1 MADFD
6 PRTPSIARVYDYI
19 LGGKD
24 NFAADR
30 EVAERL
36 MAVAPLTVE
45 VSRENRQFLARAVTW
60 AASQGIGQ
68 FIDLGCGMPTVP
80 NTHETAQAIIPAAR
94 VAYIDND
101 PVVVLTHL
109 RALAEH
115 GNPGVT
121 VLDGDVREPGA
132 IIAAIQDDIDL
143 EAPACLL
150 MGYLLHFFAPDAAR
164 ELVASYVA
172 RLVPGSYVVLSV
184 GRADGAS
191 GETGFRRLFL
201 GRDAGLQPFGGRI
214 RELLRPLETRPA
226 RRGRRPGVVSGLR
239 AAGARRAPRRTGDRR
254 RRPRVRQATAVLPG
268 EWRARRPP
276 RFR

>member
-1 MADFD
+1 
-6 PRTPSIARVYDYI
+6 
-19 LGGKD
+19 
-24 NFAADR
+24 
-30 EVAERL
+30 

-45 VSRENRQFLARAVTW
+45 VSRENRQFPARAVTW

-80 NTHETAQAIIPAAR
+80 NTHQTAQAIIPAAR

-101 PVVVLTHL
+101 PVVLTHL
-109 RALAEH
+109 RALAGH
-115 GNPGVT
+115 GNLGVT
-121 VLDGDVREPGA
+121 VVDGDMREPGA
-132 IIAAIQDDIDL
+132 IIAAIQDDIGL

-150 MGYLLHFFAPDAAR
+150 MGYLLHFFAP
-164 ELVASYVA
+164 
-172 RLVPGSYVVLSV
+172 
-184 GRADGAS
+184 
-191 GETGFRRLFL
+191 
-201 GRDAGLQPFGGRI
+201 DAGLQPFGGRI